1 MLKKIDFKTKIFS
14 PKSFL
19 KTFYKKF
26 EMSEWVLVAKKGKKE
41 NANKYKNCSMCEI
54 TKIINNKNKATDY
67 KSVSVIDNCILESI
81 LEKITENLKETNKFI
96 ITPDNDKYEIQVIK
110 KYKDSIILKQSHLH
124 TDRFQKDGFKRH
136 SHRFVK
142 ITW

>member
-1 MLKKIDFKTKIFS
+1 MT
-14 PKSFL
+14 
-19 KTFYKKF
+19 
-26 EMSEWVLVAKKGKKE
+26 EWTLVSKKGKKE
-41 NANKYKNCSMCEI
+41 NPNKYKNCTNCEI
-54 TKIINNKNKATDY
+54 TKIINNNNKATDF

-81 LEKITENLKETNKFI
+81 LNKIAENIKENNKFI

-110 KYKDSIILKQSHLH
+110 KYKDVIILKQTHLH
-124 TDRFQKDGFKRH
+124 TDVLQKDGFKRH